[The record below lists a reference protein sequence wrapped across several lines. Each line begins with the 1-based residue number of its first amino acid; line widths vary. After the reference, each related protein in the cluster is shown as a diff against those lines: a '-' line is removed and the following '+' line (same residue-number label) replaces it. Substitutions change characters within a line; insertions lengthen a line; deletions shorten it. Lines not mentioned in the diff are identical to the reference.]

1 MRLKSSILGLA
12 AVVLA
17 MGVFAAD
24 TYKLDA
30 SHASVGFSVKHLSL
44 SNTKGTFPGLS
55 GTLVLDEKNIG
66 KSSVEV
72 TLDAASV
79 NTNDANRDKHLRA
92 ADFFDVEKFP
102 TITFK
107 STKVVRKDDGYV
119 ATGDLTIKDVTKSV
133 EIPFTLSGPT
143 DHPMAP
149 LSVLAI
155 DGALT
160 INRRDF
166 NITYAP
172 AAVIGDQ
179 VKIDLQVEFNR
190 PRPAAKK

>member
-1 MRLKSSILGLA
+1 MRFKSFVLSLCAVAGA
-12 AVVLA
+12 A
-17 MGVFAAD
+17 GVFAAD

-30 SHASVGFSVKHLSL
+30 SHASVGFSVRHLGI
-44 SNTKGTFPGLS
+44 SNVKGSFPRVS

-119 ATGDLTIKDVTKSV
+119 ATGDLTIKGVTKSV
-133 EIPFTLSGPT
+133 EIPFTLSGPIEN
-143 DHPMAP
+143 PMYP
-149 LSVLAI
+149 VNVVGI
-155 DGALT
+155 EGNLT
-160 INRRDF
+160 VNRRDF